1 MRPGEVIPAEGPLPI
16 AEHTRTA
23 TIAVHNRGRFPAYL
37 TSHFPL
43 IAASGALEFDRSGLE
58 GARPR
63 LPAGSSVR
71 IGPGETVE
79 VEVTWS

>member
-1 MRPGEVIPAEGPLPI
+1 MRPGEVIPADGPPLV
-16 AEHTRTA
+16 AEHPRTA
-23 TIAVHNRGRFPAYL
+23 RVAVRNGGRFPAYL

-43 IAASGALEFDRSGLE
+43 VAASRALELDRSGLE

-79 VEVTWS
+79 VEITWS

>member
-1 MRPGEVIPAEGPLPI
+1 MRPGEVIPADGPPLV
-16 AEHTRTA
+16 AEHSRTA
-23 TIAVHNRGRFPAYL
+23 TVPVCNRGRFPAFL

-43 IAASGALEFDRSGLE
+43 VTASRALEFDRSGLE

-79 VEVTWS
+79 LEVTWT

>member
-1 MRPGEVIPAEGPLPI
+1 MRPGEVIAAEGLASAVDHP
-16 AEHTRTA
+16 RTA
-23 TIAVHNRGRFPAYL
+23 TIAVRNSGRFPAYL
-37 TSHFPL
+37 TSHFPVVR
-43 IAASGALEFDRSGLE
+43 ASGALEFDRAGLE